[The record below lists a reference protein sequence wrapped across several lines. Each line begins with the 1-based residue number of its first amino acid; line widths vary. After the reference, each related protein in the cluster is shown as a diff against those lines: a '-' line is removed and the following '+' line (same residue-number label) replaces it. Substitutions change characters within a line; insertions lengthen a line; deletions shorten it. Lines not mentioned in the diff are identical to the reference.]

1 MEETPW
7 EQDPREPP
15 PPQARGLAEWRG
27 NYTRGVTP
35 RPASRVQPCG
45 TSRVSLH
52 SGQNIL
58 ARQNC
63 LMNGQ
68 YKQ

>member
-27 NYTRGVTP
+27 NYTRGV
-35 RPASRVQPCG
+35 QPCG
-45 TSRVSLH
+45 TSGVSLH